1 MRKQMKTIKF
11 FSLLLLLTAALTS
24 CDWHTTRTVIGFG
37 DVEFEEREMTDF
49 SGVSLT
55 GTCDVYITTGESFSV
70 ELQAQPQILEVMT
83 TSVKGGIL
91 SIGFHPDYNIKTDAE
106 ISAIIVLP
114 SLDFVSL
121 TGLGDFEISGEKQ
134 PELDIHIT
142 GKGNVEAYGMEV
154 GNCQINISG
163 VGNCEV
169 NVSDLLDIQVS
180 GVGHLFYMGNPELNT
195 DISGVGNATAV
206 NE

>member
-1 MRKQMKTIKF
+1 MKTTRFLSIV
-11 FSLLLLLTAALTS
+11 LLLTAGLTS
-24 CDWHTTRTVIGFG
+24 CDWHTTRTVIGYG
-37 DVEFEEREMTDF
+37 DVESEAREMTDF

-55 GTCDVYITTGESFSV
+55 GTCNVYITTGESFSV

-83 TSVKGGIL
+83 TSVRSGIL
-91 SIGFHPDYNIKTDAE
+91 SIGFPPDYNIKTDEE

-142 GKGNVEAYGMEV
+142 GQGNVEAYGLEV

-169 NVSDLLDIQVS
+169 NVSDLLDIQIS
-180 GVGHLFYMGNPELNT
+180 GVGNIFYMGNPKLTT
-195 DISGVGNATAV
+195 DISGMGNATAV
-206 NE
+206 DE